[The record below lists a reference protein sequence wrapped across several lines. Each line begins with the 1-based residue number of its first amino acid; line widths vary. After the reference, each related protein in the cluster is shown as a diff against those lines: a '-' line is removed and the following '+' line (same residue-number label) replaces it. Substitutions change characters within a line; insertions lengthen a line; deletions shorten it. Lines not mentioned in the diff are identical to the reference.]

1 MLYKGDCL
9 QIIQGLSSDSID
21 MIYLDPP
28 FYTQKQQKLVDS
40 QGKEYAFADL
50 WESKETY
57 LSYMETRLQEMHRL
71 LKASGN
77 LFCHCDTSA
86 SHYLKVLLDKI
97 FGENNFRSE
106 IIWAYKRWS
115 NAQKGLIPNHQTI
128 LYYSKTDHYKFNTL
142 FKDYSPTTNI
152 DQILQQR
159 ERDAKGKCRYKRD
172 TEGAIVSAKEK
183 RGVPLS
189 DVWEIPFL
197 NPKAKE
203 RVGYPTQKPIEL
215 LERLIQ
221 ISTDEN
227 DTILDP
233 FCGSGTTLVS
243 AKLLHRKSIGIDISQ
258 EAIHLTQQRLDKPYK
273 THSRLLKVGADAYKT
288 KSDHDLAILDQFD
301 CTIVQRNKGIDAL
314 LKRHYLGAPVALK
327 IKKQEE
333 SLTEAIYLLD
343 TAAKKRHCS
352 FTILIVDGLLTGE
365 VAPDNMIIIKKYNVE
380 AHLKMEQ
387 IIKDKIQTRRA

>member
-1 MLYKGDCL
+1 M
-9 QIIQGLSSDSID
+9 QGLAPDSID

-28 FYTQKQQKLVDS
+28 FYSQKRQKLVDS

-57 LSYMETRLQEMHRL
+57 LSYMEARLQEMHRL

-106 IIWAYKRWS
+106 IIWTYKRWS

-128 LYYSKTDHYKFNTL
+128 FFYSKTDHYKFNTL

-159 ERDAKGKCRYKRD
+159 ERDAKGKCRYKRN
-172 TEGAIVSAKEK
+172 TEGAIVRAKEK

-243 AKLLHRKSIGIDISQ
+243 AKLLHREYIGIDISQ
-258 EAIHLTQQRLDKPYK
+258 EAIHLTQQRLDKPCK
-273 THSRLLKVGADAYKT
+273 THSRLLKVGVDAYKT
-288 KSDHDLAILDQFD
+288 KNDHDLAILDQFD

-314 LKRHYLGAPVALK
+314 LKKHYLGAPVALK

-333 SLTEAIYLLD
+333 SIAEAIHLLD
-343 TAAKKRHCS
+343 AAAKKRRCS
-352 FTILIVDGLLTGE
+352 FTILIVDGLLTRE
-365 VAPDNMIIIKKYNVE
+365 AVPDNMIIIKNTMWS
-380 AHLKMEQ
+380 L
-387 IIKDKIQTRRA
+387 TCR